1 MFRNMLKWKN
11 NQLTNKNM
19 AMLAGVIDNVRF
31 MTKGVNVDD
40 ETKDYVMKRLETM
53 DKFVGKV
60 IQTEV
65 EINMDKKGK
74 FRVEVMIKT
83 PRDLFRAEET
93 TESIEGSTDL
103 IVDQLQA
110 QIVDAKEKFR
120 TLRERGARS
129 IKKKTVI
136 DENARF

>member
-1 MFRNMLKWKN
+1 MVML
-11 NQLTNKNM
+11 T
-19 AMLAGVIDNVRF
+19 GVINNVRF
-31 MTKGVNVDD
+31 MTKGVGIDD
-40 ETKDYVMKRLETM
+40 ETKDYILKRLETL

-65 EINMDKKGK
+65 EVEMDKKGK

-83 PRDLFRAEET
+83 PRDLFRGEET
-93 TESIEGSTDL
+93 TESIEGSIDL
-103 IVDQLQA
+103 TVDQLQA
-110 QIVDAKEKFR
+110 QAVDAKEKFR

-129 IKKKTVI
+129 LKKKVVI

>member
-1 MFRNMLKWKN
+1 MVML
-11 NQLTNKNM
+11 T
-19 AMLAGVIDNVRF
+19 GVVNNVRF
-31 MTKGVNVDD
+31 MTKGIELEE
-40 ETKDYVMKRLETM
+40 ETKTYLLKRLETL

-65 EINMDKKGK
+65 EVDIDKKGK

-83 PRDLFRAEET
+83 PRNLFRAEDV
-93 TESIEGSTDL
+93 TESVEGSIDL
-103 IVDQLQA
+103 IIDQLQE
-110 QIVDAKEKFR
+110 QIVDEKERFR

-129 IKKKTVI
+129 LKKKTVI